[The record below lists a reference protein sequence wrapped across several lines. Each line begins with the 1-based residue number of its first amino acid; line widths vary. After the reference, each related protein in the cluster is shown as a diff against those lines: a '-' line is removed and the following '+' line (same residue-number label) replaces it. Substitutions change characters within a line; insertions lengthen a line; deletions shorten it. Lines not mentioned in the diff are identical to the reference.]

1 MSNPQLRLPSLDLIR
16 GFVAVGRRMSVT
28 LAAKDLYLT
37 QSAVSRQIH
46 TLEEALGTRLFVRRH
61 RAIAF
66 TADGERL
73 FRVSDAG
80 LMRMQEVL
88 EEIGGVSAR
97 RPVTISASVGFCGLW
112 LLPRLG
118 LLQQQ
123 SPGLDVRIS
132 AKNRLEN
139 IRQEGIDLAIR
150 YSRKVDAPDDARRL
164 FGETVLPVAH
174 PSLGIGRISSA
185 DDLSGRVLLDYDD
198 VVQPLLHWSGWLA
211 AMGWG
216 RGKPKAILRF
226 NQYDQ
231 MIQAAVAGQGIAL
244 GRLELL
250 RSMFADRR
258 LVPLVTQKSAVKSE
272 HAYWLLQAEAKPRA
286 DVQKVADWISAEA
299 RRGAAAA

>member
-1 MSNPQLRLPSLDLIR
+1 MSNALSRLPSLDLIR
-16 GFVAVGRRMSVT
+16 GFVAVGRRMSIT
-28 LAAKDLYLT
+28 LAARDLFLT

-46 TLEEALGTRLFVRRH
+46 ALEDFLGTRLFVRRH

-73 FRVSDAG
+73 FRVGAESLAR
-80 LMRMQEVL
+80 LHEVL
-88 EEIGGVSAR
+88 EEIGDARAR

-139 IRQEGIDLAIR
+139 IKSEGIDLAIR
-150 YSRKVDAPDDARRL
+150 YSGKADAPDDAVRL
-164 FGETVLPVAH
+164 FGETILPVAH
-174 PSLGIGRISSA
+174 PSLGAGRIASA
-185 DDLSGRVLLDYDD
+185 ADLSGKVLLDYDD
-198 VVQPLLHWSGWLA
+198 VVQPLLRWNGWLE

-216 RGKPKAILRF
+216 GARPAAILRF

-231 MIQAAVAGQGIAL
+231 MIHAAVAGQGIAL

-250 RSMFADRR
+250 RLMFADKR
-258 LVPLVTQKSAVKSE
+258 LAPLMAQKNACKSE
-272 HAYWLLQAEAKPRA
+272 HAYWLITADSEPRA
-286 DVQKVADWISAEA
+286 DVQKVAAWIRAEA
-299 RRGAAAA
+299 KRGAAAA